1 VSWLMCFGSA
11 FLKSFFMKK
20 VSILSLLAVVLTLSS
35 CELAGGIFK
44 AGFSLGII
52 VVIVVIVIIIFILAK
67 VLGGRR

>member
-1 VSWLMCFGSA
+1 
-11 FLKSFFMKK
+11 MKK